1 MESNLETTFYNEK
14 DEENKFKPNNIDI
27 NKLYYDNI
35 RLCNRLDVVEMQLE
49 NIKKQIKKM

>member
-49 NIKKQIKKM
+49 NIKKQLKKR